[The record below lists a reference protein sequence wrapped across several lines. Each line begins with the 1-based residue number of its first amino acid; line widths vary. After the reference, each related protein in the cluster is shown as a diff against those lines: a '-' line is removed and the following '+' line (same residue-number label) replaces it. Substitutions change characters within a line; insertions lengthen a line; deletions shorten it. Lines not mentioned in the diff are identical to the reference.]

1 MRPRG
6 MGRGINN
13 GQLAESLVSSYQ
25 RNYPQTSTTLLLV
38 QILISFWKKKITTIT
53 TRAYSYTY
61 TPNSS
66 KGQREKSISH
76 FSFELH
82 SSLTRNPLVHDSGKQ
97 SGEQR
102 TSLFRAPFNAGTR
115 PGRESFL
122 SAEPAHAAVTSI
134 QSTRIRPPCGW
145 YTQRRPLAALR
156 ACMHACMHA
165 AGTKSAIPPP
175 LSHPLSPTLF
185 VSLTVLFAPLC
196 PPPP

>member
-1 MRPRG
+1 MNIIKAIYAPYPSSFSHLTRQAFNG
-6 MGRGINN
+6 AQCGHEAWGGGINN

-25 RNYPQTSTTLLLV
+25 RNYPLPQNVNNAPPCSNPNFLL
-38 QILISFWKKKITTIT
+38 KKKITTIT
-53 TRAYSYTY
+53 TRSYSYTY
-61 TPNSS
+61 LPPNSS

-76 FSFELH
+76 FSSELH

-134 QSTRIRPPCGW
+134 QSTRIRPPCG
-145 YTQRRPLAALR
+145 
-156 ACMHACMHA
+156 
-165 AGTKSAIPPP
+165 
-175 LSHPLSPTLF
+175 
-185 VSLTVLFAPLC
+185 
-196 PPPP
+196 